1 MKLCDI
7 QMLPGR
13 IIDMENMADTLNAED
28 FLLEQLRGQIEDL
41 ERQVNITESTTL
53 LSRHEKILGLPSDS
67 EATLLDRRSR
77 VVAKLLGQGTVTPK
91 LVQYVSASFTNGAV
105 DVTEYPE
112 QYKLEIKFVGTVG
125 IPPNMDDLT
134 QTLRDILPAHLEWTY
149 VYTFNTWSAAG
160 ALTWG
165 QASTRTWQEMRERE
179 IDGYKTITGDAY
191 PSTPPTRVD

>member
-7 QMLPGR
+7 QMLPSR

-112 QYKLEIKFVGTVG
+112 QYMVI
-125 IPPNMDDLT
+125 
-134 QTLRDILPAHLEWTY
+134 RDVLDRFLDELPAETRKIFVRRYFYMSPVKEIADEYGLSESKVTVTLFRTRGKLKSVLEKE
-149 VYTFNTWSAAG
+149 G
-160 ALTWG
+160 
-165 QASTRTWQEMRERE
+165 
-179 IDGYKTITGDAY
+179 ITL
-191 PSTPPTRVD
+191 